1 MLRSRF
7 VRSFVLVLTTFAA
20 ISCADYSPIEPI
32 AAPAMAAPTKAQDG
46 LIGDL
51 LGLVTGL
58 LGTIIRVISFQS
70 DPNGIPVTAIHWAP
84 THVNQVRTV
93 SGTIGYNGGSLA
105 IGGSDFTIAFPKG
118 ALTTS
123 TWITITS
130 DASGYVSYDM
140 QPHGL
145 RFAKP
150 VIVTQ
155 RLDHTAVYG
164 TPLALKAACAY
175 FAKDLLD
182 LSGIL
187 KALEIETTTI
197 YSAPTNGQQNG
208 QYQLVPEVETWQLN
222 HFSHYMLA
230 SG

>member
-7 VRSFVLVLTTFAA
+7 VRSFVLVLTTFVA
-20 ISCADYSPIEPI
+20 ISCADYTPIEPI
-32 AAPAMAAPTKAQDG
+32 AAPTKAQDG

-51 LGLVTGL
+51 LGVVTGL
-58 LGTIIRVISFQS
+58 LGSIIKVISFQS
-70 DPNGIPVTAIHWAP
+70 DPNGIPVTAIQWAP

-105 IGGSDFTIAFPKG
+105 IPGSDFTINFPKG
-118 ALTTS
+118 ALSTS
-123 TWITITS
+123 TWISITS

-145 RFAKP
+145 QFAKP

-164 TPLALKAACAY
+164 TPAAFNAFGAY
-175 FAKDLLD
+175 FSNDLLD

-197 YSAPTNGQQNG
+197 YSAPSGQQNWQQNG
-208 QYQLVPEVETWQLN
+208 QQQLVPEVETWQLN
-222 HFSHYMLA
+222 HFSRYMLA

>member
-7 VRSFVLVLTTFAA
+7 VRSFVLVLTTFVA
-20 ISCADYSPIEPI
+20 ISCADYTPIEPI
-32 AAPAMAAPTKAQDG
+32 TAPTKAQDG

-58 LGTIIRVISFQS
+58 LARSSRSFHSSPIRTESRSPQS
-70 DPNGIPVTAIHWAP
+70 SGLRRTLIRRAASPGPLVTTAARSP
-84 THVNQVRTV
+84 SGARTSRSHSEGRANDV
-93 SGTIGYNGGSLA
+93 DLDHDHFRRERLRVLRHEA
-105 IGGSDFTIAFPKG
+105 AR
-118 ALTTS
+118 
-123 TWITITS
+123 
-130 DASGYVSYDM
+130 
-140 QPHGL
+140 L

-155 RLDHTAVYG
+155 SLKNTAVYK
-164 TPLALKAACAY
+164 TPVALNAACAY
-175 FAKDLLD
+175 FPKDLLN
-182 LSGIL
+182 LSGVL

-197 YSAPTNGQQNG
+197 YSAPTSGQQNG

-222 HFSHYMLA
+222 HFSRYMLA

>member
-7 VRSFVLVLTTFAA
+7 VRSFVLVLTTFVA

-32 AAPAMAAPTKAQDG
+32 AAPQIAAPMKAQDG
-46 LIGDL
+46 LLGDL

-58 LGTIIRVISFQS
+58 LGSLIKVISFQS
-70 DPNGIPVTAIHWAP
+70 DPNGIPVTAIKWAP
-84 THVNQVRTV
+84 THYNQTRTV
-93 SGTIGYNGGSLA
+93 SASIGYNGGSLA
-105 IGGSDFTIAFPKG
+105 IGGSDFTITFPKG

-130 DASGYVSYDM
+130 DATGYVSYDM
-140 QPHGL
+140 KPHGL
-145 RFAKP
+145 QFAKP

-155 RLDHTAVYG
+155 SLKNTAVYK
-164 TPLALKAACAY
+164 TPVALNAAGAY
-175 FAKDLLD
+175 FSKDLLD
-182 LSGIL
+182 LSGVL

-197 YSAPTNGQQNG
+197 YSAPNSQ
-208 QYQLVPEVETWQLN
+208 QLVPEIETWQLH
-222 HFSHYMLA
+222 HFSRYMLA